1 MNLHVCPLALG
12 LRSLR
17 EATQLRLLGWSPKN
31 AGFSLVLGVL
41 LYCSAVAQSQQV
53 SPPDTVRRAQV
64 SILPV
69 PILYYTPDTG
79 VAGGGAFLGVHR
91 AATADASARPSSLV
105 LDLIYTQKKQ
115 IMAEIV
121 PDIFL
126 DEGAYRIMG
135 LAHYSKYPMKFCGI
149 GSNTPDALEEPLTC
163 TTTRFSL
170 DVLSR
175 IVDSFSGGISAFYEK
190 RSLSELQSGGLL
202 EAGAIAGSSGG
213 TTVGAGLVFQ
223 WDTRDNIF
231 WPSEGR
237 YYQAAI
243 RTSTPWLGSDFNF
256 TAVTLDFRE
265 FRSITEQTVLGVQ
278 VVAMSTAGTAPF
290 YLLPQLGGGSLMRG
304 YYEGRYR
311 DNALLAGQVEYRF
324 PIFWRFGGVAFAGLG
339 DVASDVSRF
348 SVDAI
353 KPCLGAGLRFLF
365 DPVEKMN
372 VRIDAGFGKGT
383 SGFYVTAKEAF

>member
-1 MNLHVCPLALG
+1 
-12 LRSLR
+12 
-17 EATQLRLLGWSPKN
+17 
-31 AGFSLVLGVL
+31 
-41 LYCSAVAQSQQV
+41 
-53 SPPDTVRRAQV
+53 
-64 SILPV
+64 
-69 PILYYTPDTG
+69 
-79 VAGGGAFLGVHR
+79 
-91 AATADASARPSSLV
+91 V

-115 IMAEIV
+115 IIAEAV

-126 DEGAYRIMG
+126 DNGAYRVMG

-163 TTTRFSL
+163 TTTRLSL
-170 DVLSR
+170 DALSR
-175 IVDSFSGGISAFYEK
+175 IVDSFSGGISVFYES
-190 RSLSELQSGGLL
+190 RRLTELQSDGSLV
-202 EAGAIAGSSGG
+202 AGTIAGSSGG
-213 TTVGAGLVFQ
+213 RTVGAGLVFQ

-231 WPSEGR
+231 SSSRGR
-237 YYQAAI
+237 YYQASI

-265 FRSITEQTVLGVQ
+265 FRSITERSVLGMH

-290 YLLPQLGGGSLMRG
+290 YLLAQLGGSNVMRG

-311 DNALLAGQVEYRF
+311 DNALLAAQVEYRF

-348 SVDAI
+348 SVNSI

-372 VRIDAGFGKGT
+372 VRIDAGFGKNT